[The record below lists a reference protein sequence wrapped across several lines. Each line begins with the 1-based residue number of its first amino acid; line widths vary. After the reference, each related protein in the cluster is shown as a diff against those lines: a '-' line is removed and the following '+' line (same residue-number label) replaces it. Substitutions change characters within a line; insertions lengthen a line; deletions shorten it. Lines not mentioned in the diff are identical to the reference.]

1 MAGMNKGAEKPKL
14 ECVDSFYL
22 AEDTLITA
30 REYLVYI
37 PKLMSGISFGNT
49 DSTDEEISNQPKNE
63 NSGVSSN
70 IAIQGA
76 VRVKNMTDYR
86 LYHEGT
92 VEIEKVKFKVD
103 EVSGPISNVGKW
115 PMPPKPEYTI
125 EKLTGEVIKIDMLNQ
140 VIMPKGTRVIGVAV
154 GGNADDLG
162 VIHIPGAVK
171 LSD

>member
-1 MAGMNKGAEKPKL
+1 MVGMNKGAEKPKL

-70 IAIQGA
+70 ISIQGA

-103 EVSGPISNVGKW
+103 EVSGPIANVGKW

-125 EKLTGEVIKIDMLNQ
+125 GKLTGEVIKIDMLNQ
-140 VIMPKGTRVIGVAV
+140 VIMPKALELLV
-154 GGNADDLG
+154 LQ
-162 VIHIPGAVK
+162 
-171 LSD
+171 